1 MTKKQQEQLGYY
13 KQLLETVCN
22 DSDTGGG
29 FCYYIIEMIFSNSY
43 LKKKADK
50 IKHSKDYME
59 KLFPE
64 LYAYKPKQLVD
75 ERGKVRKE
83 RTFYD
88 GTIIHAD
95 AYNLYWFACNTT
107 GWKKRIA
114 ILGKIIK
121 ELDEAL
127 KN

>member
-22 DSDTGGG
+22 DSDTCVG
-29 FCYYIIEMIFSNSY
+29 FCYYIIEMIFSNSC
-43 LKKKADK
+43 LKEKADK
-50 IKHSKDYME
+50 VKHSKDYME

-75 ERGKVRKE
+75 EKGKVHKK

-88 GTIIHAD
+88 GTIIHPD
-95 AYNLYWFACNTT
+95 AYNVYWFACNRT

-114 ILGKIIK
+114 ILEKVIK
-121 ELDEAL
+121 ELDKAL